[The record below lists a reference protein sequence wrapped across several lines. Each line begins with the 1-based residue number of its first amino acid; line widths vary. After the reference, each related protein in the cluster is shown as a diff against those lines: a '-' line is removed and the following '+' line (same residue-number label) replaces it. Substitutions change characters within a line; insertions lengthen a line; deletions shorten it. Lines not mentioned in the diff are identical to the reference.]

1 MQQAPTAAQAI
12 GCYFCSNKTLL
23 FGRLVYS
30 AVLAEHWL
38 RNDRVAQPIA
48 KPRTATEQ
56 RSNIMWAYTRQGK
69 FRIARTRLSLEQLED
84 RQLMAADTIASTLAS
99 TFSSTTTRSPTS
111 TSTLVVATRTID
123 GTGNNLLHAEWGST
137 GEELLRKAAAE
148 YGDGISSLAGADRPS
163 ARTISNAIAAQD
175 ATTPLSDRDL
185 SAFIY
190 VWGQFLDHD

>member
-69 FRIARTRLSLEQLED
+69 FRVARTRLSLEQLEP
-84 RQLMAADTIASTLAS
+84 RQLMAGDTLAS
-99 TFSSTTTRSPTS
+99 AALSSTASRPPSQPTS
-111 TSTLVVATRTID
+111 TPVVAVR
-123 GTGNNLLHAEWGST
+123 
-137 GEELLRKAAAE
+137 
-148 YGDGISSLAGADRPS
+148 
-163 ARTISNAIAAQD
+163 
-175 ATTPLSDRDL
+175 
-185 SAFIY
+185 
-190 VWGQFLDHD
+190 